1 MSLSVPV
8 LVAFSCLMIDD
19 VVTLEST
26 TPLLFSPL
34 VFRDLYDGNASCVC
48 LIGLFQS
55 TSGAVLVCPRV
66 MSSLSIKGE
75 RESVDWSF
83 RPFLSRLSSAKQEQ
97 SVMDGSREKERSNS

>member
-1 MSLSVPV
+1 
-8 LVAFSCLMIDD
+8 MIDD

-75 RESVDWSF
+75 REKVSIGLSVHFYLGF
-83 RPFLSRLSSAKQEQ
+83 RRPSRSS
-97 SVMDGSREKERSNS
+97 R